1 MQTKLLI
8 PVVPEIHVGLQ
19 YLRLPEI
26 NFFRRTTLAISCFS
40 LQCFVFKLGPGR
52 YEVLKRFHLWMWR
65 TTELFGNLTKDLRFQ
80 LSSRARYTLRRPRR
94 SNCQRSN
101 LVVIHHTPALFS
113 KTLSWKRLFGKRMHV
128 KALIDNCITA
138 LLWRCLA
145 CSEPLFTSSQV
156 PRWSPSWWV
165 SQVLEG
171 CDCPVDTWWL
181 QVSGNHSREWWWEP
195 GPLLS
200 SSIFSASRPRV
211 SHWPTSV
218 SLQTN

>member
-1 MQTKLLI
+1 
-8 PVVPEIHVGLQ
+8 
-19 YLRLPEI
+19 
-26 NFFRRTTLAISCFS
+26 
-40 LQCFVFKLGPGR
+40 
-52 YEVLKRFHLWMWR
+52 MWR

-181 QVSGNHSREWWWEP
+181 QVSQVIIAGSDGGNQDRYSHP
-195 GPLLS
+195 AS
-200 SSIFSASRPRV
+200 SPSLVAEFLTERPASRFRRIKKLWNNLISILALTIEYLADKPYAFLGVFLVHKRFGHCWLRARWLFTWRGV
-211 SHWPTSV
+211 
-218 SLQTN
+218 